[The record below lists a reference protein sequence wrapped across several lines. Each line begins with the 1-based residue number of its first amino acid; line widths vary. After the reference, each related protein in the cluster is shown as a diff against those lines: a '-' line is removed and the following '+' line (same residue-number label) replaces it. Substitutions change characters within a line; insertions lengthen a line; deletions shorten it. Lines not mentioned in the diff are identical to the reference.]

1 MQEHTCGMKALLL
14 EISHLHELG
23 LILCVHFRVFP
34 ILFFVKIRMTLDK
47 QKWSRYETKLHG
59 LPPKP
64 DITLLR
70 CNQPTLQRKNVARG
84 RGAFPNAE
92 RVGYIVNAFC
102 NRTVVRKK
110 SPISSAC
117 LCLLMQIDEMLKD

>member
-1 MQEHTCGMKALLL
+1 MCTVQGIPYVIFCQDKNDFRQAK
-14 EISHLHELG
+14 IVSLG
-23 LILCVHFRVFP
+23 
-34 ILFFVKIRMTLDK
+34 D
-47 QKWSRYETKLHG
+47 KLHG

-70 CNQPTLQRKNVARG
+70 CNQPTLQRKKVARA
-84 RGAFPNAE
+84 RGAVPNAE